1 MAPDPTDA
9 PIRIDRVRPGGGP
22 LVSGLVGGGFRVDEG
37 VYRALL
43 ITPERA
49 DGWIPPPLGELTAGD
64 LTLLLDMKPEFI
76 VLGTGVRLSRPPR
89 ALVAALEAHNI
100 GVEPMD
106 SRAAARAWGVLRA
119 EDRWVAGAFYPI
131 DA

>member
-1 MAPDPTDA
+1 VADA

-22 LVSGLVGGGFRVDEG
+22 TVSGLVGGGFKVDEG
-37 VYRALL
+37 IYRALL

-49 DGWIPPPLGELTAGD
+49 DGWEPPALAELTEAD
-64 LTLLLDMKPEFI
+64 LAVLLDLKPEFI
-76 VLGTGVRLSRPPR
+76 VLGTGATLKRPPR
-89 ALVAALEAHNI
+89 SLVAALEARDI
-100 GVEPMD
+100 GIEPMD

-131 DA
+131 DG

>member
-1 MAPDPTDA
+1 MPADT
-9 PIRIDRVRPGGGP
+9 PIRADRMRPGAGP
-22 LVSGLVGGGFRVDEG
+22 LISALVGGGFKVDDG

-43 ITPERA
+43 LTPERA
-49 DGWIPPPLGELTAGD
+49 DGWEPPSLAELTEAD
-64 LTLLLDMKPEFI
+64 LAPLLACGPEFVI
-76 VLGTGVRLSRPPR
+76 LGTGRTLARPPR
-89 ALVAALEAHNI
+89 ALVAALDARNV

-119 EDRWVAGAFYPI
+119 EDRWVAGAFYPL